1 MLVIGNGG
9 NAAYRFAAGEFAEEE
24 SFRIGGVEAFRVVQ
38 ARIPALGR
46 SPFDGQVE
54 LTFSHSSNYQLRG
67 IHRFS
72 SGFRTNRWV
81 SCLRDNGEFGWNHG
95 SKVYF

>member
-9 NAAYRFAAGEFAEEE
+9 NAAYRLAAGEFAEEE

-38 ARIPALGR
+38 ARIPALGG
-46 SPFDGQVE
+46 SPFEGQVE
-54 LTFSHSSNYQLRG
+54 LTFSHSSNNQLRG
-67 IHRFS
+67 IHSLS

-81 SCLRDNGEFGWNHG
+81 SCPRNNVEFGWYK
-95 SKVYF
+95 SRK